1 MILRTLFRHLLVLY
15 VFITV
20 YCVHRNKLFGYC
32 NPMKFVE
39 SRDCALM
46 KERSLLLLADKD
58 ANLAGYERIRKRV
71 YYRKKE
77 SALSAVSWVVDCGW
91 REYVTYIYCENAGET
106 FHDRYSDAYLIGD
119 GWYLESAK

>member
-15 VFITV
+15 VFLTV

-58 ANLAGYERIRKRV
+58 ANLAGYERTRNDRDNQRRKR
-71 YYRKKE
+71 RI
-77 SALSAVSWVVDCGW
+77 CH
-91 REYVTYIYCENAGET
+91 YIQP
-106 FHDRYSDAYLIGD
+106 I
-119 GWYLESAK
+119 